1 LKTRNL
7 LALLSMLIFAILS
20 TSSLQATDRMKSGQ
34 WEVTVSGGG
43 RSAKNTH
50 CVSQEQ
56 AKIANGSPE
65 EIRASLEKSAVTMH
79 CTLQDFKLEK
89 NNVSFL
95 YACPAGSTE
104 SKTEYSGD
112 TYDTTVITKDGT
124 EEHTAQF
131 KGRRLGDC
139 PADK

>member
-1 LKTRNL
+1 LKTGNL
-7 LALLSMLIFAILS
+7 FAVLSTLAFAIVS

-34 WEVTVSGGG
+34 WEATVTGGG
-43 RSAKNTH
+43 RSATNTH
-50 CVSQEQ
+50 CVTQEQ

-65 EIRASLEKSAVTMH
+65 EIRASLEKSAATMH
-79 CTLQDFKLEK
+79 CKLQDFKLEK
-89 NNVSFL
+89 NSVSFL
-95 YACPAGSTE
+95 YACPTGSTK
-104 SKTEYSGD
+104 SITEYSGD
-112 TYDTTVITKDGT
+112 TYDTTVITKNGA